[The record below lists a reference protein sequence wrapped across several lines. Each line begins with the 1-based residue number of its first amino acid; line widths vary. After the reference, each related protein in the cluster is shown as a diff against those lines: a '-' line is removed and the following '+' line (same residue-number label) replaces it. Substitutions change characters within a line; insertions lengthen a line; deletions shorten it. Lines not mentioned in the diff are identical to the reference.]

1 MNRILPVVL
10 VALTMSSCLYVVEPR
25 VDYRDRVVGY
35 YSVDEYSETYYN
47 YTTYSI
53 RISRSNQGYDV
64 VNIDNFY
71 ASGLRVKGYVRHDMI
86 TIPYQIVDGFEIEGS
101 GTVLGRTIQMNYSV
115 TDRYEW
121 GPTDYLDAEAIR
133 E

>member
-1 MNRILPVVL
+1 MKRILPVVL
-10 VALTMSSCLYVVEPR
+10 ALTLSSCLYVAEPR

-35 YSVDEYSETYYN
+35 YSVDEYSQTYYN
-47 YTTYSI
+47 YTVYSI

-71 ASGLRVKGYVRHDMI
+71 ASGLRVKAYVRHNYI
-86 TIPYQIVDGFEIEGS
+86 TIPYQVVDGFEIEGS
-101 GTVLGRTIQMNYSV
+101 GTILGRTIQLNYNV

-121 GPTDYLDAEAIR
+121 GPTDYLDAEALR